1 MTNYFSQVW
10 DRYKFVN
17 RFSSVFIFIERLCFT
32 MVKQSFICSLETKL
46 PSRDIEYKKYYVV
59 YEFFFWYFN
68 TDTYKTHQ
76 WVGDIYIKGLS
87 RGSLFSYLKL
97 FQSFTVSNWTL
108 LYIFVKSLL
117 NIRNVYHVTYF
128 YVRNWEFHVKRT
140 LYVNYRINDS

>member
-1 MTNYFSQVW
+1 MTNYPRQVW

-59 YEFFFWYFN
+59 YEFFFWWFN

-76 WVGDIYIKGLS
+76 RVGDIYIKRLS
-87 RGSLFSYLKL
+87 RGSLFSYLEL
-97 FQSFTVSNWTL
+97 FQSSTVSNWAL
-108 LYIFVKSLL
+108 SYIFVKSLL
-117 NIRNVYHVTYF
+117 NIRHLYRVTDF
-128 YVRNWEFHVKRT
+128 HIRNWEFHVKRT
-140 LYVNYRINDS
+140 YVNSRINDS